1 MRAEDVECA
10 CSTGVASLLTGRS
23 RRSTF
28 TRVVAVTTKGRV
40 ERDRLPGVLL
50 AATVLVVQ
58 VVWGAALFYLGF
70 HFL

>member
-1 MRAEDVECA
+1 MRAEDVKRA
-10 CSTGVASLLTGRS
+10 CSTWVASLLTGRS
-23 RRSTF
+23 RLSTF
-28 TRVVAVTTKGRV
+28 TRVVAVTTKADV
-40 ERDRLPGVLL
+40 ARDRLPGVLL

>member
-1 MRAEDVECA
+1 MRAEDVERA
-10 CSTGVASLLTGRS
+10 CSTWVASLLTGRS
-23 RRSTF
+23 RLSTF
-28 TRVVAVTTKGRV
+28 PRVVAVTTKADV
-40 ERDRLPGVLL
+40 ARDRLPGALL